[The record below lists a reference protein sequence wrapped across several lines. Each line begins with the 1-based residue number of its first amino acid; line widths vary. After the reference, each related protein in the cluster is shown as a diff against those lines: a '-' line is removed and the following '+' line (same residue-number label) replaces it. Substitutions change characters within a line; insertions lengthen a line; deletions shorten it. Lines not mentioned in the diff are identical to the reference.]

1 MDGRSLPEWTYV
13 RSEAG
18 EEHRPLPHA
27 HPTSHLAHRR
37 LGGSRCARRRRPER
51 ERRAAGHVGARL
63 LAEADLGGLLE
74 VDGDTTQY
82 WLAPGGDFEAGSK
95 SWSLSGRASLVS
107 GNEPWKL
114 AGSDDTRS
122 LRLPPGASATSP
134 VVCVGIEHPAV
145 RLFAK
150 SESGLLPTLAVD
162 VITETSLGLKLA
174 VPAGVLLP
182 NGKWKPSPKLVVLS
196 SLLPLLPGEH
206 TPVQFRVTSV
216 GLGTWSVDDFY
227 IDPRCH

>member
-1 MDGRSLPEWTYV
+1 MSVAANDEDADHWPMRIGLR
-13 RSEAG
+13 
-18 EEHRPLPHA
+18 
-27 HPTSHLAHRR
+27 TSIIAASVAAAALA
-37 LGGSRCARRRRPER
+37 
-51 ERRAAGHVGARL
+51 VGAPS
-63 LAEADLGGLLE
+63 ASAGLLVAAAPDCSAKPTTAAFSK

-95 SWSLSGRASLVS
+95 SWSLSGGASVVS

-114 AGSDDTRS
+114 AGSNDARS
-122 LRLPPGASATSP
+122 LRLSPGASATSP

-150 SESGLLPTLAVD
+150 NNSALLSTLAVD
-162 VITETSLGLKLA
+162 VITETSLGLKVA

-182 NGKWKPSPKLVVLS
+182 NGQWKPSPKLVVLS
-196 SLLPLLPGEH
+196 SLLPLFPGQH